1 MVRGALYATLT
12 FKGQKSIVLFGVKP
26 GEGRDFFVRNQFCL
40 ALAEL
45 LGLKLQG
52 QWPNDE
58 RQKMHRP

>member
-26 GEGRDFFVRNQFCL
+26 GEGRDFYVRNQFCL

-52 QWPNDE
+52 QWQNDE